1 MANTK
6 NSVRR
11 KRKYSENR
19 KITTKA
25 HKDAKPVK
33 HALRMERF
41 DTRTRSLIGRSVQFR
56 AKGFK
61 KPLTG
66 VVSGIAEAPEGAIR
80 KFGKFLEISDERGQV
95 FVRSRHR
102 VKPLG
107 SAHAV

>member
-19 KITTKA
+19 KLVTKA
-25 HKDAKPVK
+25 HKDAKPVQ

-41 DTRTRSLIGRSVQFR
+41 DARTRSLVGKSVQFR
-56 AKGFK
+56 ARGYK

-66 VVSGIAEAPEGAIR
+66 VVSGIVEAPEGTIR
-80 KFGKFLEISDERGQV
+80 KFGKFLEIADERGQR

-102 VKPLG
+102 VKPLR